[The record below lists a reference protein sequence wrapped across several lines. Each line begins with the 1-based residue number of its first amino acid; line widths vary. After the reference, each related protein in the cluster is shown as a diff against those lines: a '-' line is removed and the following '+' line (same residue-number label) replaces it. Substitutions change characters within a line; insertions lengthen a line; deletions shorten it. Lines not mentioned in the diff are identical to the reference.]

1 MSWAEVK
8 KINSDLSTPLNE
20 FIENKMRYVT
30 SDNTLHVITNG
41 FYVSKG
47 HEDTLFTKT
56 MKHPGVLKL
65 AITKDDNFSMD
76 VYIYKNDEKII
87 TKNLESDG
95 SYYTEDF
102 EFEKGDN
109 IRISAYSRYSS
120 GRITYMGLRGMV
132 AFGDF

>member
-20 FIENKMRYVT
+20 FIENKMRYVA

-41 FYVSKG
+41 FVVVHG
-47 HEDTLFTKT
+47 TEDTLFTKK
-56 MKHPGVLKL
+56 MKHPGVLRL
-65 AITKDDNFSMD
+65 DIRKDTDFSMD

-87 TKNLESDG
+87 TKTLSSSG

-109 IRISAYSRYSS
+109 IRISAYSRSS
-120 GRITYMGLRGMV
+120 NGRITYMGLRGMV